1 MKVALLGATGFVGSA
16 LLKEALDRGHVVTA
30 IVRHPE
36 KLEKREGLTAKAG
49 DVYDTASLATL
60 IRGNEAIISA
70 FNPGWKNP
78 NLYDDQVRGTA
89 SIIAAIKKAGI
100 KRVLWVGG
108 AGGLEVKPGV
118 RVIDSPDMPLWV
130 KPGSLA
136 TINALDQL
144 RKEPEL
150 EWSYLSP
157 SAELKP
163 GQRTGKFRLGN
174 DQLLVDATGQSK
186 ISVQVGAIRLAV
198 RPLHRSAHR
207 ACKIRNRTRPFALSN
222 LHLIGMINQMII
234 GERLETFDG
243 LRLVRRCA
251 TVFKI
256 SRESSLSDTARAM
269 LMAPT
274 IAQ

>member
-1 MKVALLGATGFVGSA
+1 MKIALLGATGFVGSA
-16 LLKEALDRGHVVTA
+16 LLQEALDRGHVVTA

-49 DVYDTASLATL
+49 DVYETASLATL
-60 IRGNEAIISA
+60 IQGNDAIISA

-100 KRVLWVGG
+100 KKVLWVGG

-118 RVIDSPDMPLWV
+118 RVVDSPDLPSWV
-130 KPGSLA
+130 RPGSLA
-136 TINALDQL
+136 TIDALHQL

-163 GQRTGKFRLGN
+163 GQLTGKFRLGS
-174 DQLLVDATGQSK
+174 DQLLVGATGKSE
-186 ISVQVGAIRLAV
+186 ISVHDYAVAMIDELERPAHVRQRFTVGY
-198 RPLHRSAHR
+198 
-207 ACKIRNRTRPFALSN
+207 
-222 LHLIGMINQMII
+222 
-234 GERLETFDG
+234 
-243 LRLVRRCA
+243 
-251 TVFKI
+251 
-256 SRESSLSDTARAM
+256 
-269 LMAPT
+269 
-274 IAQ
+274 